1 MCKRESAAALTRLD
15 SPRGVLDDVVHPEA
29 GGGLH
34 QLFRWPHDRAVVAD
48 VRHGEPVRP
57 HELADGRHQRI
68 GGRPTDT
75 DVYQVF
81 ANGVVGDRQP
91 RTATIKNR
99 HSTTL
104 QEPRI
109 SQRTL
114 YQINNDKTIISFE
127 RQAAHR

>member
-1 MCKRESAAALTRLD
+1 MCRWVSAAGLTRPD
-15 SPRGVLDDVVHPEA
+15 SPRSVLDGVVDADA
-29 GGGLH
+29 GARLH
-34 QLFRWPHDRAVVAD
+34 RLFRWPHDRSVVAD
-48 VRHGEPVRP
+48 VRCGESMRP
-57 HELADGRHQRI
+57 GKLTGCRHQRI